1 MINGTIHMTTCE
13 RDAVLSAQKKVELIH
28 EHKNKARLTN
38 TKAKVRLLITVC
50 ILDGWTDFH
59 SSIGYT
65 CPKHQPKKNKSSRMR
80 RSLIGHVLQWYCYH
94 INNFN
99 SQAMYIFSLIV

>member
-28 EHKNKARLTN
+28 EHKNKARLT
-38 TKAKVRLLITVC
+38 KAKVRLLITVC

-65 CPKHQPKKNKSSRMR
+65 CPKHQPKKKIIKNEEKFDWTCATV
-80 RSLIGHVLQWYCYH
+80 VLLPYQ
-94 INNFN
+94 
-99 SQAMYIFSLIV
+99 